1 MGRKLF
7 QHFFGGGNIPS
18 DLEGSV
24 NGFTV
29 QLKVNAKDT

>member
-1 MGRKLF
+1 MGRKLS

-18 DLEGSV
+18 DLPVSV

-29 QLKVNAKDT
+29 QLKLNAEDT